1 MIVLDTHAW
10 IWLVDDPDRLTRAA
24 LREIERAERVVVS
37 AISFFEVASLASRG
51 RLRLDRGTEAW
62 IAKASVEADAQ
73 PEPVSS
79 EIAVRAA
86 LLDRDSFPGDPSDR
100 IIYATAVQHRAKLIT
115 RDAAIAR
122 FDPERAVWD

>member
-10 IWLVDDPDRLTRAA
+10 VWLVIEPNRLGRAA
-24 LREIERAERVVVS
+24 KREIERAERIIVS
-37 AISFFEVASLASRG
+37 AMSCFEVARLVSRR
-51 RLRLDRGTEAW
+51 RLWLDRSPGAW
-62 IAKASVEADAQ
+62 IARASVETNAKH
-73 PEPVSS
+73 EPVSS

-86 LLDRDSFPGDPSDR
+86 ELDQTNFPGDPGDR

-115 RDAAIAR
+115 RDAAISR